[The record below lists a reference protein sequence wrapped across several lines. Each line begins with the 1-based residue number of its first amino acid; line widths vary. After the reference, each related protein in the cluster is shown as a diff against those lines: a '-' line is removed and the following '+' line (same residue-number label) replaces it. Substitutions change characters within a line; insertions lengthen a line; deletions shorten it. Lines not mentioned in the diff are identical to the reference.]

1 MQKVEKLKQRKNK
14 EDKFKICKNCR
25 LEFKEE
31 VNFNWSCRIHQ
42 SKWSGEMWWCCGK
55 SSKLALGC
63 KFSKHE
69 VEHEEEEQLKT
80 QHYELNDRC
89 LCCKDLGHKIENCP
103 KDPNLK
109 TKHS

>member
-1 MQKVEKLKQRKNK
+1 
-14 EDKFKICKNCR
+14 
-25 LEFKEE
+25 
-31 VNFNWSCRIHQ
+31 
-42 SKWSGEMWWCCGK
+42 MWWCCGK

-89 LCCKDLGHKIENCP
+89 LCCKDLGHKIVNCP

-109 TKHS
+109 TKHSQDLEYNRIMNVNKNKKVFGDTYLQTAHMLKKCVV